1 MHVGAPDLLIIS
13 LFAALVLL
21 AVSNTG
27 AFARLANTGPLIWL
41 GEISYSLYLIHGFIQ
56 FATSKGLSAFGIQ
69 HRAALSSGE
78 SLALMMLML
87 ALCIFC
93 ASATYS
99 GIEIVWRRHL
109 RALLGDSQKAP
120 SARARFARNGQ
131 QA

>member
-1 MHVGAPDLLIIS
+1 LHFGAPDLLIVS

-27 AFARLANTGPLIWL
+27 AFAKLANTGPLIWL
-41 GEISYSLYLIHGFIQ
+41 GEISYSLYLIHGFIR
-56 FATSKGLSAFGIQ
+56 FATSNGLGAFGIQ

-109 RALLGDSQKAP
+109 RALLGDGQKAQTHP
-120 SARARFARNGQ
+120 AFGSRRA
-131 QA
+131 